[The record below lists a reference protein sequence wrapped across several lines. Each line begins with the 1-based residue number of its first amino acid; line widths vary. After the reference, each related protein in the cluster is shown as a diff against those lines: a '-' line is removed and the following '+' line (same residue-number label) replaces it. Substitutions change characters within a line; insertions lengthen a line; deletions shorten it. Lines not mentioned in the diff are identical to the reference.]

1 MLTFL
6 QFKKIVMKKFLFL
19 LLFSISAVSFSQD
32 TITSAKA
39 QENIGKEVILKGK
52 IASFKLASEGKST
65 NYINID
71 KPYPDNI
78 FTVVLSNKYLEEH
91 QLDILNSKGK
101 EIVVKGTISVY
112 DKDPKKTPQ
121 IFNPLEIQIK

>member
-1 MLTFL
+1 M
-6 QFKKIVMKKFLFL
+6 KKILFV

-71 KPYPDNI
+71 KAYPDNI

-91 QLDILNSKGK
+91 QLDIINSKGK
-101 EIVVKGTISVY
+101 KIIVKGTISVY
-112 DKDPKKTPQ
+112 DKDPKKIPQ